1 LIQFTCP
8 SCKSPCSVGD
18 QFARRKIKCP
28 KCGARVV
35 HVKDSQVELLTA
47 GTPPPPPASA
57 EASAGGPAPGAAPA
71 APAPPGPP
79 VPSEATPVATAV
91 VPHLVGEFVQQS
103 ESKQNTYIL
112 IGLVGVVAVAIGAVG
127 LIVNIPLLAVTPVG
141 AALIGVAVWHL
152 QRKKRLEAELQAI
165 AARKKKAGEQTEPMK
180 KA

>member
-1 LIQFTCP
+1 
-8 SCKSPCSVGD
+8 
-18 QFARRKIKCP
+18 
-28 KCGARVV
+28 
-35 HVKDSQVELLTA
+35 
-47 GTPPPPPASA
+47 
-57 EASAGGPAPGAAPA
+57 
-71 APAPPGPP
+71 
-79 VPSEATPVATAV
+79 VATAV